1 MDGIISQF
9 VKALIEFISKLK
21 KQIVCGDIENE
32 LTIKSLKAW
41 RLEPKNK
48 IILTDKKVLIREIN
62 ASQRS
67 LDNIGLGDAEV
78 ILAEYDP
85 DKDEILQL
93 AYCKHAGEL
102 ERVLNDC
109 DGIVILD

>member
-21 KQIVCGDIENE
+21 TQIVCGDIEDE

-41 RLEPKNK
+41 RLDPKNK
-48 IILTDKKVLIREIN
+48 ILLADKKALIKEIN
-62 ASQRS
+62 DSQRS
-67 LDNIGLGDAEV
+67 LDNIDFGDAEV
-78 ILAEYDP
+78 IFAEYDP
-85 DKDEILQL
+85 DKDEILHL

-102 ERVLNDC
+102 ERVLDDC